1 MDRLED
7 AARLARELFDR
18 GFVEGGGAS
27 VAVRELSLGAPTTP
41 PPRLLLG
48 GGSDRLLELAG
59 RYAEI
64 VDLNGSS
71 RRLPLG
77 GPHPALKDLA
87 RRYTTTVA
95 DLEDSVAR
103 VRASAAAAGR
113 DADAIE
119 FSILVGAVRFCPT
132 NEIEAVEAG
141 LCADAAI
148 APQSLADCPYVFV
161 GPAERIRDQLA
172 ERVSRLALR
181 HLIFVPL
188 AHDVLV
194 RWREEIAA

>member
-1 MDRLED
+1 M
-7 AARLARELFDR
+7 
-18 GFVEGGGAS
+18 VI
-27 VAVRELSLGAPTTP
+27 RELSLGEPTAP

-48 GGSDRLLELAG
+48 GGSDRLLQLAG
-59 RYAEI
+59 RYADI

-103 VRASAAAAGR
+103 VRTSAAAAGR
-113 DADAIE
+113 DPDAIE
-119 FSILVGAVRFCPT
+119 FSVLIGAVRFCAAD
-132 NEIEAVEAG
+132 EIEAVEAG

-148 APQSLADCPYVFV
+148 AQQSLADCPYVFV

-172 ERVSRLALR
+172 ERTSRLPLR

-188 AHDVLV
+188 PHDVLV
-194 RWREEIAA
+194 RWREEIAT